1 MGLFD
6 RFRKRSSGIE
16 CDDVTSGEFKMESE
30 ADLAWQE
37 SVESQKATE
46 VQESVKIPEETK
58 RTADGK
64 LVFKYH
70 PNLYEDDILIQGEG
84 VCQCCGRAVHEY
96 IENVYSPEDV
106 DCICLECVH
115 SGEAAEKFK
124 ATFVED
130 AEPVSDSAKRTEL
143 FCCTPGYMA
152 WQGEYGLVC
161 CDDYCQYL
169 GRVGM
174 KELEELRIKDEVL
187 KEYASHDDG
196 YPLEVLEDCLYKD
209 GDMSGYLFQCCHCG
223 KYRLQVDAS

>member
-1 MGLFD
+1 MLFRSHPEGRKADCHRDTGLD
-6 RFRKRSSGIE
+6 PKTIRK
-16 CDDVTSGEFKMESE
+16 
-30 ADLAWQE
+30 WW
-37 SVESQKATE
+37 
-46 VQESVKIPEETK
+46 
-58 RTADGK
+58 
-64 LVFKYH
+64 
-70 PNLYEDDILIQGEG
+70 DDILIQGEG

-143 FCCTPGYMA
+143 FCRTPGYMA
-152 WQGEYGLVC
+152 WQGEYWLAC

-174 KELEELRIKDEVL
+174 KELEELGIKDEVL

>member
-16 CDDVTSGEFKMESE
+16 CDDVISGEFKMESE
-30 ADLAWQE
+30 ADLAGQE
-37 SVESQKATE
+37 SVESQKTTE

-143 FCCTPGYMA
+143 FCRTPGYMA
-152 WQGEYGLVC
+152 WQGSTGS
-161 CDDYCQYL
+161 
-169 GRVGM
+169 RVVM
-174 KELEELRIKDEVL
+174 IIVSIWEELE
-187 KEYASHDDG
+187 
-196 YPLEVLEDCLYKD
+196 
-209 GDMSGYLFQCCHCG
+209 
-223 KYRLQVDAS
+223 